1 MEEINGIP
9 VVRMADLIKPVLDRY
24 GRSANDLS
32 IRADILADIRRALVS
47 GDIDAIRLFLSQ
59 DEAYWIGTLQWA
71 YFQRFEGADP
81 LDGYEDWA
89 RTKSDL
95 LLAVASETREDDGII
110 QHLLNYEDFHIEVL
124 PFPFGPSFIVRLYEM
139 RGLDFFLFHY
149 MGAETS
155 AHDDGVLFDHATS
168 VAKSLTK
175 LGRTAEAALVEREL
189 EARKDRLAAIPRD
202 FIGPE
207 YDPSANLIAL
217 IRIAGEKFWSDYL
230 TSEVWTKVDRQS
242 ASELVDAF
250 STEYLLKQQVLLTW
264 GTVALALCKV
274 VERETARAIFIPWK
288 ECIQMAEWTP
298 PQAESEKARK
308 RIESRLMTFK
318 TLQSC
323 SSGKGHPPTLG
334 QLVFIAKFWNDAMM
348 DRCTHLFKN
357 IRTRAQRASP
367 DFSDR
372 VAKLASVLEQPFKID
387 GVALTIPEARNRSA
401 HPREVEDVG
410 WTSFINQLRETLG
423 KPPVELLKLVVELT
437 VSGNAAQQGAALDAD
452 SAALHQR
459 Q

>member
-9 VVRMADLIKPVLDRY
+9 VFRMADVIKPVLDRY
-24 GRSANDLS
+24 GRSANDPS
-32 IRADILADIRRALVS
+32 IRADILADIRRALAT
-47 GDIDAIRLFLSQ
+47 GDIDTIRLFLSQ
-59 DEAYWIGTLQWA
+59 DEAHWIGALQWT
-71 YFQRFEGADP
+71 YFQPFKGLDP

-89 RTKSDL
+89 RTKCDL
-95 LLAVASETREDDGII
+95 LLSVASETREDDVII

-149 MGAETS
+149 MGGETS
-155 AHDDGVLFDHATS
+155 AHEDGVLFEHATS

-175 LGRTAEAALVEREL
+175 LGRIAEAALIEREL
-189 EARKDRLAAIPRD
+189 DARKERLAAIQRD
-202 FIGPE
+202 FRGPE
-207 YDPSANLIAL
+207 YDPSANFIARM
-217 IRIAGEKFWSDYL
+217 RIAGERFWSDYL
-230 TSEVWTKVDRQS
+230 TPEVWTRIDQQS
-242 ASELVDAF
+242 TSELVDAF
-250 STEYLLKQQVLLTW
+250 STEYLLKHEVLSTW
-264 GTVALALCKV
+264 STVALAFCKV
-274 VERETARAIFIPWK
+274 VEREAARAIFTPWK
-288 ECIQMAEWTP
+288 LHFQMAAWTA

-323 SSGKGHPPTLG
+323 SSEKGHPPTLG
-334 QLVFIAKFWNDAMM
+334 QLVFIAKFWNDALM
-348 DRCTHLFKN
+348 DRCTDLFEKV
-357 IRTRAQRASP
+357 RAQANRASS

-372 VAKLASVLEQPFKID
+372 VAKLVRALEQPLKID
-387 GVALTIPEARNRSA
+387 GAALTIPEARNRSA
-401 HPREVEDVG
+401 HPQEDEELN
-410 WTSFINQLRETLG
+410 WTSFIDQMKEALG

-437 VSGNAAQQGAALDAD
+437 DLAKTAQQGAALDAD